1 MKSFVVSKIKGMRIM
16 SLAAA
21 VCAAMAC
28 AADGSGLDES
38 EFVAIFNGGS
48 ILLDHLF
55 AWRNTFLRQK

>member
-38 EFVAIFNGGS
+38 EFVAIFNGKDLSGW
-48 ILLDHLF
+48 IGDT
-55 AWRNTFLRQK
+55 NVY